1 MVFAILLA
9 ASYES
14 NAPHFIGAAMKL
26 DESIQLN
33 IKDLLESAMLTLNS
47 DPNMALTRDFADV
60 LTVRTGKL
68 LVRPDIAFILYC
80 AWLIYTL
87 YLGLKVLCCGFF

>member
-1 MVFAILLA
+1 MVFAVLLA

-14 NAPHFIGAAMKL
+14 NTAHFIGAAMKL
-26 DESIQLN
+26 DESVQLN

-47 DPNMALTRDFADV
+47 DPNMTLTADFADV

-68 LVRPDIAFILYC
+68 
-80 AWLIYTL
+80 
-87 YLGLKVLCCGFF
+87 G